1 MFYYFFGD
9 QLCRDHPIRLPARD
23 RRDWSTC
30 ERPGWSMRPRNIQ
43 VSPVRSLLAEA
54 TTWMLNIKRSAR
66 RLFVLEWIYSHW
78 TPVSLSCC
86 SLLSIHFRSREPSP
100 VVGRSHKRRGGQ
112 KIVPLLVS
120 NAPLNAAASV
130 LRAFADIRASNS
142 LSVSRIESSNFV
154 SLTSGVVL
162 RWLLLDE
169 RSTWNFARER
179 LELDFRILKRRDCR
193 SCWKLFRACKVL
205 PACDTRIGSL
215 DRQLLR
221 ILNARHCL
229 LEYAWSFRLL
239 RRSNHPN

>member
-23 RRDWSTC
+23 RRDWLTC
-30 ERPGWSMRPRNIQ
+30 ERPGWSMRPRDVQ

-78 TPVSLSCC
+78 RPVSLSCC

-100 VVGRSHKRRGGQ
+100 FVRRSHKRRGGQ

-130 LRAFADIRASNS
+130 LRAFADIRALNS
-142 LSVSRIESSNFV
+142 FLSVSRIESSNFV
-154 SLTSGVVL
+154 SLTSAVL
-162 RWLLLDE
+162 RWLLFDG
-169 RSTWNFARER
+169 RSTWNFPPNRVI
-179 LELDFRILKRRDCR
+179 DFRILKRRDCR
-193 SCWKLFRACKVL
+193 SRWKLSRACKVL
-205 PACDTRIGSL
+205 PTCDWRVWL
-215 DRQLLR
+215 DLW
-221 ILNARHCL
+221 IASSS
-229 LEYAWSFRLL
+229 EF
-239 RRSNHPN
+239 